1 MLCIASRRPL
11 VSSRRSWGPII
22 SWVSKATKV
31 AFWSGLK
38 LGFRKIFFPS
48 EYDTGWTKEHGRLVR
63 WRLQRVSLSP
73 EEAGLCGCW
82 QFVAVWRER
91 KELRQ
96 GKVTEESEEYSFYC
110 TSAAPGQYSA
120 GQLLQ
125 VIRDHWS
132 ASENGAH
139 YRRDVSLGEDASRIS
154 GRDGAY
160 VMATLRN
167 LLLGLFELQ
176 KHRGQTKARTFPGWR
191 RKLTNTQKVK
201 LLTRTI

>member
-1 MLCIASRRPL
+1 M
-11 VSSRRSWGPII
+11 
-22 SWVSKATKV
+22 
-31 AFWSGLK
+31 
-38 LGFRKIFFPS
+38 
-48 EYDTGWTKEHGRLVR
+48 R

-82 QFVAVWRER
+82 QFIAVWRER
-91 KELRQ
+91 QELRQ
-96 GKVTEESEEYSFYC
+96 AKVTEQSQEYSFYC
-110 TSAAPGQYSA
+110 TSAASKQYSA

-125 VIRDHWS
+125 SIRDHWS

-154 GRDGAY
+154 KRTGAF

-176 KHRGQTKARTFPGWR
+176 RNRGKTKARNFPGWQR
-191 RKLTNTQKVK
+191 QLTHSQKLQ
-201 LLTRTI
+201 LMTRTL